1 MLSRSMIMATL
12 ALGASFAIQPAQS
25 QNTATGN
32 GAVNY
37 KFNKIQVVDASDWRA
52 QSYNDYPKNRL
63 KNGGDYAA

>member
-1 MLSRSMIMATL
+1 MLSRSMFMATL

-37 KFNKIQVVDASDWRA
+37 KFNKIQVVDASTWCA
-52 QSYNDYPKNRL
+52 QSYADCPKNRPQS
-63 KNGGDYAA
+63 GGRYAA